1 MKKINLVCPYCD
13 AVQRDAFAT
22 WSVEDQAW
30 ELGSTYDQMSCA
42 ECGEQFNDAKEVEA
56 LE

>member
-1 MKKINLVCPYCD
+1 LSLCDAD

-22 WSVEDQAW
+22 WSVQDQAW

-42 ECGEQFNDAKEVEA
+42 ECGEQFNEAKEVEA